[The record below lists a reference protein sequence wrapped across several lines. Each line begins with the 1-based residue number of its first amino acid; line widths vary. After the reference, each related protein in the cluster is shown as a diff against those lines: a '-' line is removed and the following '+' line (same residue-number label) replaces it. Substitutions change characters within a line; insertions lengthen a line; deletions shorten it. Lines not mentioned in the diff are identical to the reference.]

1 MKSVYYTIF
10 AALIFVGI
18 DLATKG
24 LAHRHLSHELDQV
37 AIIGPVYAVNPMRN
51 YGSFFMGSETEK
63 ADAHHIAHLAFIPI
77 IIMLFL
83 MANGSGSWVNYMML
97 GAAAGNGLEVLFF
110 SGATDFLT
118 TYTGYDALDR
128 WIFNLADVFLL
139 CGMLMSIIPFFY
151 YLLISVLP
159 LFSLGHGVHVQVKGP
174 NYTEEQTK
182 EIIARY
188 KSGETLEDIAIA
200 LGKTPNSVRGKL
212 VSEDIYTRFKDLN
225 QRMRDIEV
233 NHSDPMTLRIG
244 TETQFE
250 AFLEYLNG
258 SGYRRLDRASEPGV
272 YVIKGGAV
280 TIFPFQQE
288 AAVSIEFF
296 GDVVET
302 MKRKNTKEKISEL
315 TITPFTVW
323 PA

>member
-1 MKSVYYTIF
+1 LKSIYLTIF

-18 DLATKG
+18 DLATKS
-24 LAHRHLSHELDQV
+24 LAHKYLTHELDQV
-37 AIIGPVYAVNPMRN
+37 AIIKPVYAVHPIRN
-51 YGSFFMGSETEK
+51 YGSLLTGSETEK
-63 ADAHHIAHLAFIPI
+63 ENAHHIAHLAFIPI

-97 GAAAGNGLEVLFF
+97 GGAAGNGLEVLFF

-139 CGMLMSIIPFFY
+139 CGTLILIIPVFY
-151 YLLISVLP
+151 YLLIDVLS
-159 LFSLGHGVHVQVKGP
+159 LFSLGHGINVRVKGP
-174 NYTEEQTK
+174 NYTDEQTK

-188 KSGETLEDIAIA
+188 KSGETLEGIAIA
-200 LGKTPNSVRGKL
+200 FGKTPNSVRGKL

-225 QRMRDIEV
+225 QRMRDVEV
-233 NHSDPMTLRIG
+233 HHSDPMTLRIG
-244 TETQFE
+244 AETQFE

-258 SGYRRLDRASEPGV
+258 SGYRRLDCASEPGV
-272 YVIKGGAV
+272 YLVKGGAV

-302 MKRKNTKEKISEL
+302 MRRKNTKEKLSEL
-315 TITPFTVW
+315 TITPFEVR